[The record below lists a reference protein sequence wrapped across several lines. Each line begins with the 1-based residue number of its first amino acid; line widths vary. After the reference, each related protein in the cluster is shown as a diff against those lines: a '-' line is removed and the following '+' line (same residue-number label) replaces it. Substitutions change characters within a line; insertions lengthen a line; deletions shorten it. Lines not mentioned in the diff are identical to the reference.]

1 MPTYI
6 IDHKK
11 YNTIPKYMMLWR
23 GYEKLSAQES
33 VEKYGYAIRLKNT
46 ASVVYECYLPD
57 PDYDNCCVYV
67 DSVTVDDILY
77 RLSHHRDFRLFL
89 ERLGVSYP
97 NLKNEYDIDG
107 LLKAIWEYFDI
118 VEFFEL
124 GEVDAIDKDDVIDE
138 ITRSLENKMGKT
150 SNSSNG
156 IPSNIELGNVQV
168 LTWFDKMLR
177 NRGLKEKPLFL
188 WQLKITDEEYCALKE
203 ELKSK
208 LLTEEEEYNYNREV
222 ALYIAEFHRR
232 EYGYK
237 DNTVDDSRPSTVV
250 FENLGFSEY
259 KTPNYKSL
267 RSRFDSAMK
276 SGAKRLNLHLYRS
289 PENNKTY
296 YLYSLFYNGGLP
308 LRKVV
313 SEDISIAWHR
323 LIRKMLESD
332 ERIEFNDEFSD
343 LVKGVVANDSDSL
356 KSFCQQLQNALLM
369 EDYKLLPFC
378 CDSEND
384 LIYQFFLNQGKS
396 VISEI
401 KSKNP
406 FQIQWGFD
414 VNRHRKVIKPRYLV
428 SGPDSIPLK
437 AEFVEDNGLIDKE
450 AFSIITA
457 EDGVE
462 INNINYHRTN
472 CDFYSEE
479 SFSIGVP
486 YKDVAN
492 ITIRCPELDK
502 VLVSEELDVYS
513 PQLIREN
520 EDGEYQ
526 LCSNRFIGHKE
537 VIVIVPVGWTIENED
552 QYNVEEDYTYLDE
565 KAKIIILPSGIEG
578 QQVVLRDGTGTKK
591 VISATI
597 PLTKVVVMNAS
608 MVTCLRQSA
617 YFNVKNLSYFLK
629 KSDGSLL
636 HIHRDKLVFC
646 SDRRTGIWTEEPS
659 LGYVYV
665 KPQGDGIYADPIKIL
680 NLGED
685 KNSFSITYCD
695 SDSDNCTIVA
705 SWNDGEM
712 RCDSGKPMDYNRWR
726 LKKADCEDS
735 RYVVFECHPSNGSK
749 SFPLTVKTKFSD
761 FQIFD
766 YKGERVENN
775 SYISLV
781 QLPLYKYNIQDVS
794 LTITIQVDDESKYEC
809 KTKGGAHNN
818 RITLSV
824 KDCDN
829 RREEERTILAE
840 SSLDNLLGG
849 MSNIMK
855 LLYSSQ
861 KDVRGATVYLTVS
874 YNDTKISC
882 MIRKYPYRFIKQ
894 GLNKIIICKKNDN
907 EDSTNEIVSY
917 EGVIK
922 ALPLYNYEGILPIEI
937 EPSPNGEI
945 ILSEEVCSWENVL
958 LISGK
963 SEDVLP
969 HAVNTTVD
977 GELSEGEKKEYFRQ
991 VFIPMRYEE
1000 YPYALMWSDTW
1011 KRCCYWY
1018 ETSLREHIPA
1028 GSLFDLKVI
1037 MQDAKLLCR
1046 FVFNMLLKGLK
1057 SGNFTE
1063 YKEKLKRNLLD
1074 WSKSNHFLWVWIRK
1088 DDYSVMAFMPC
1099 ICKNLY
1105 CYEEFLQGWYFAK
1118 MDIENMKSLLETKKT
1133 SEVQLHK
1140 FIIIDF
1146 LSDEYTQF
1154 MDDLRVS
1161 SLDEF
1166 IVGNT
1171 LGVDANDLLNNKD
1184 CQNFDKEEIRDAA
1197 SDRLIHLSEEDE
1209 KEFEPYTVYN
1219 EAPNFTHFCE
1229 RTNMFIRQMRGDK
1242 NTNIFSKKPVV
1253 RRSVLYYT
1261 STFIDPFI
1269 KVWLSG
1275 QEIE

>member
-11 YNTIPKYMMLWR
+11 YNKIPKYMMLWR
-23 GYEKLSAQES
+23 GYGKLSVKES
-33 VEKYGYAIRLKNT
+33 VEDYGYAIRLKDTN
-46 ASVVYECYLPD
+46 SVVYECYLPD
-57 PDYDNCCVYV
+57 PEYDDCCVFV
-67 DSVTVDDILY
+67 DAMTVEDIIDRLY
-77 RLSHHRDFRLFL
+77 HHRDFRQFL
-89 ERLGVSYP
+89 GRLGVSYS
-97 NLKNEYDIDG
+97 NLKDEYDIDR
-107 LLKAIWEYFDI
+107 LLKAIWEYFDVI
-118 VEFFEL
+118 EFFEL
-124 GEVDAIDKDDVIDE
+124 GDIDAIDKDEVIDK
-138 ITRSLENKMGKT
+138 ITESLENEENKT
-150 SNSSNG
+150 TISSK
-156 IPSNIELGNVQV
+156 SLSFYKETENIRV
-168 LTWFDKMLR
+168 LTWFDNMLR
-177 NRGLKEKPLFL
+177 KRGLKESPLFL
-188 WQLKITDEEYCALKE
+188 WQLKITEEEYLNLKE
-203 ELKSK
+203 ELKYR
-208 LLTEEEEYNYNREV
+208 LLTEKEESKYNREV
-222 ALYIAEFHRR
+222 ALYFAEFHRR

-237 DNTVDDSRPSTVV
+237 GNTLDDSRPSTVV

-259 KTPNYKSL
+259 ETPNYSSL
-267 RSRFDSAMK
+267 RTRFESAMK
-276 SGAKRLNLHLYRS
+276 SGAKRLNVHLYKS

-313 SEDISIAWHR
+313 GEDISITWHR
-323 LIRKMLESD
+323 LVRKMLESD

-343 LVKGVVANDSDSL
+343 LVNGVVANDSDSL
-356 KSFCQQLQNALLM
+356 KSFCQQLQDALLM
-369 EDYKLLPFC
+369 EDYHLLPFC

-401 KSKNP
+401 KFKNP
-406 FQIQWGFD
+406 FKIQWSFD
-414 VNRHRKVIKPRYLV
+414 VNRHRKVIRPRYMV
-428 SGPDSIPLK
+428 TGPDSIPLK
-437 AEFVEDNGLIDKE
+437 ADFFEDNGLIKNMD

-457 EDGVE
+457 KDGVE
-462 INNINYHRTN
+462 INNITYYRTER
-472 CDFYSEE
+472 DFYSVE
-479 SFSIGVP
+479 SFNVDAL

-492 ITIRCPELDK
+492 ITIRCQELDQ

-513 PQLIREN
+513 PQIIREN

-537 VIVIVPVGWTIENED
+537 VIVIVPAGWTIENET
-552 QYNVEEDYTYLDE
+552 QYIVEEDYTYLDE
-565 KAKIIILPSGIEG
+565 LARIVILPCDIEG
-578 QQVVLRDGTGTKK
+578 QQVVLRDETGTKK

-597 PLTKVVVMNAS
+597 PLTKVVVMNTS

-629 KSDGSLL
+629 RSDGSLQ
-636 HIHRDKLVFC
+636 HIHRDRLVFC
-646 SDRRTGIWTEEPS
+646 SDRRQGIWTEEPS

-665 KPQGDGIYADPIKIL
+665 KPQSDDIYADPIKIL
-680 NLGED
+680 NLGEN
-685 KNSFSITYCD
+685 KNKFSITYRN
-695 SDSDNCTIVA
+695 SDSENCTIVA
-705 SWNDGEM
+705 LWNDGKM
-712 RCDSGKPMDYNRWR
+712 RCDSGKLMGDNRWR
-726 LKKADCEDS
+726 FRKSDCEDS
-735 RYVVFECHPSNGSK
+735 QYVEFECSPSNGSK
-749 SFPLTVKTKFSD
+749 SFSLMVKTRFSD

-766 YKGERVENN
+766 FDGKRVERN
-775 SYISLV
+775 SYISLA
-781 QLPLYKYNIQDVS
+781 QLPLYKYNIQDVN
-794 LTITIQVDDESKYEC
+794 LRITIQVGLSKYEC
-809 KTKGGAHNN
+809 KTKGGTHNC
-818 RITLSV
+818 RIPLSV
-824 KDCDN
+824 YDCGN

-907 EDSTNEIVSY
+907 EESTNEIVSY

-977 GELSEGEKKEYFRQ
+977 GELSEEEKKERFRQ
-991 VFIPMRYEE
+991 VFIPMRNEE
-1000 YPYALMWSDTW
+1000 YPNALMWSDTW

-1018 ETSLREHIPA
+1018 ETALREHIPA
-1028 GSLFDLKVI
+1028 GSLFDLMAV
-1037 MQDAKLLCR
+1037 MQDPKLLCR

-1063 YKEKLKRNLLD
+1063 YQEKLKRNLLD

-1088 DDYSVMAFMPC
+1088 DYYSIMSFMPY
-1099 ICKNLY
+1099 IGENLY

-1118 MDIENMKSLLETKKT
+1118 MDTVNLMSLLETKRP
-1133 SEVQLHK
+1133 SENQLND
-1140 FIIIDF
+1140 FIIGF
-1146 LSDEYTQF
+1146 LQEYNRF
-1154 MDDLRVS
+1154 MDDLRIS

-1171 LGVDANDLLNNKD
+1171 LGKDANDLLNNKVF
-1184 CQNFDKEEIRDAA
+1184 QYLDKEEIRDAA
-1197 SDRLIHLSEEDE
+1197 SDRLIHLSDDDE
-1209 KEFEPYTVYN
+1209 KDFKPYTVDN
-1219 EAPNFTHFCE
+1219 EAQNFTHFCE
-1229 RTNMFIRQMRGDK
+1229 RTNMFIRQMRGDE
-1242 NTNIFSKKPVV
+1242 NTNIFSKKTVV

-1275 QEIE
+1275 QEIK